1 MLCPTFWLLKTISLG
16 TKLDQASSE
25 TSWIRVHIAS
35 TIEPGHPRC
44 SAEIYGSL
52 EVGGRMIENHRLHLM
67 YVYIYNIYICIP
79 YLSMYGIFTYI
90 YHVPFFKKNVGKSTI
105 HGSYGYIFYIYPGS
119 PAHQTKWLVIK
130 MIGGSRIPDPT
141 NGQSLVCGLP
151 GCIDVHIYTYIYIYV
166 LYSIQLVVSTHLK
179 NISQIGNL
187 P

>member
-1 MLCPTFWLLKTISLG
+1 MLCPTFWLVKTIKFR

-35 TIEPGHPRC
+35 TIEPGHPWC
-44 SAEIYGSL
+44 SVRFMDRWKS
-52 EVGGRMIENHRLHLM
+52 GGRMRENHLQHLM
-67 YVYIYNIYICIP
+67 YVYIYICIP
-79 YLSMYGIFTYI
+79 YLSMYGISTYI
-90 YHVPFFKKNVGKSTI
+90 YHVPFFEKKVGKSTI

-151 GCIDVHIYTYIYIYV
+151 GCIDIC
-166 LYSIQLVVSTHLK
+166 SIQYLVGGFNPSEK
-179 NISQIGNL
+179 Y
-187 P
+187 